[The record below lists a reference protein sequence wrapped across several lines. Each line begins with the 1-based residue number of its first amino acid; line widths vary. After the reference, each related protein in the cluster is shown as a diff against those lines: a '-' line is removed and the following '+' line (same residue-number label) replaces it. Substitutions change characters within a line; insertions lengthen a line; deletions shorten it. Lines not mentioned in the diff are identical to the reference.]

1 MSLESDINKLVTDFG
16 NKLVTDLNASLN
28 QALRDGGSSSPQEAA
43 LHFEPS
49 YKITTEGTTI
59 SVNASDEYW
68 YYIEHGRKPGKM
80 PPSSKLGKK
89 WQNKQNIDPR
99 KVIQE
104 IQINYNKS
112 KGLKREVK
120 QLSFDKAAKQLGF
133 LIARSIGKNGYKAR
147 PFVDRVVNDGRIAA
161 LSKSLSALFKKE
173 IQIKLT

>member
-1 MSLESDINKLVTDFG
+1 MSLESDINKLITDFG

-28 QALRDGGSSSPQEAA
+28 KALRDGGSSSPQEAA
-43 LHFEPS
+43 LHFNPS

-59 SVNASDEYW
+59 SINASADYW
-68 YYIEHGRKPGKM
+68 YWIEHGRSPGKM

-120 QLSFDKAAKQLGF
+120 QLSFDKASKQLGF
-133 LIARSIGKNGYKAR
+133 LIARSIGRNGYKPR
-147 PFVDRVVNDGRIAA
+147 PFIDRVVKDGRIEN
-161 LSKSLSALFKKE
+161 LMKSLSQLFKKE
-173 IQIKLT
+173 IQVKVV